1 MVKLSIFL
9 CKSFKPS
16 SPKSLYK
23 FLLQTCSELPP
34 EASKFYKTAVRT
46 EYDQHREEDDHERI
60 QQIMERAVKDAE
72 WILQKYK
79 KQ

>member
-1 MVKLSIFL
+1 MT
-9 CKSFKPS
+9 SFD
-16 SPKSLYK
+16 Y
-23 FLLQTCSELPP
+23 F
-34 EASKFYKTAVRT
+34 RT
-46 EYDQHREEDDHERI
+46 EYDQHREEDDQERI